1 MIKFVQPGRATKVF
15 SQAQLFEAVIEYLG
29 RILLSKVDKSQ
40 IEIYGDPCDIDTFLN
55 LLREMKKIKEAK
67 KVEPIHKQLRAA
79 KKEQLALE
87 ETKQ

>member
-1 MIKFVQPGRATKVF
+1 MIKLVQTGKATKVF

-40 IEIYGDPCDIDTFLN
+40 ISVYWDSSDIEAFIN
-55 LLREMKKIKEAK
+55 LLREMKKLKEAK
-67 KVEPIHKQLRAA
+67 KVEPIHKQIRAA
-79 KKEQLALE
+79 NKEQLALE